1 MKTDG
6 FFSKINVQTLIFLGV
21 FALFFIL
28 VARLFMPFFTII
40 LWAAILY
47 VLIDPL
53 YVKLS
58 GIRKAKLT
66 GKKPNSFRRAVLA
79 GLLSVLAVV
88 VIVVPLGFL
97 SYLLIRQSSQV
108 LGDILDFVKSNPFL
122 FKGKLSAPLAVP
134 LPEAGIAMKSGL
146 PPLASLGDFLYSISG
161 GAINLGSTDLWQLS
175 VDTLR
180 INQKAIINFSTILVR
195 NLGTFILALA
205 FMTFTLYFF
214 LMDGHYLL
222 GMFVKA
228 IPIKNEYMQKFIHSF
243 RDTTRQLIRGNLM
256 VALIQGTIAFILF
269 LVFRVR
275 GALLL
280 SVMVSICSFIPMVG
294 AGTIWLPVSA
304 TYIIMTDPIKG
315 IILLLLSA
323 VGISLLD
330 NFYRPILVGGPIK
343 IHPLPIFFAI
353 VGGVS
358 IFGINGLIIGP
369 LILALFFAALDIFR
383 ELWEIPKTPME
394 EAEAKV
400 KPELTPKA
408 GEKAGSGGENA

>member
-6 FFSKINVQTLIFLGV
+6 IASKINVQTLIFLGI
-21 FALFFIL
+21 FTLFFVL

-47 VLIDPL
+47 VLLDPL
-53 YVKLS
+53 YVRLS
-58 GIRKAKLT
+58 GIRRAKLS
-66 GKKPNSFRRAVLA
+66 GKKPSSLLRAVWA
-79 GLLSVLAVV
+79 GLLSVLAVL

-97 SYLLIRQSSQV
+97 SFLLIRQSSQV
-108 LGDILDFVKSNPFL
+108 LGDILEFVKANPYL

-134 LPEAGIAMKSGL
+134 APLPAPSPEAIALAGS
-146 PPLASLGDFLYSISG
+146 PLSSLGDFLFSISG
-161 GAINLGSTDLWQLS
+161 GAIDLGRTDLWRLS
-175 VDTLR
+175 LDVLR
-180 INQKAIINFSTILVR
+180 TNQRAIINFSTDLLR
-195 NLGTFILALA
+195 NVGKFILALA

-214 LMDGHYLL
+214 FMDGHYLL
-222 GMFVKA
+222 GVFVKA
-228 IPIKNEYMQKFIHSF
+228 IPIKNEYMRKFIRSF

-256 VALIQGTIAFILF
+256 VALIQGSIAFLLF
-269 LVFRVR
+269 TIFRVR

-294 AGTIWLPVSA
+294 AGTIWLPVSV
-304 TYIIMTDPIKG
+304 TYIVMTDPLKG
-315 IILLLLSA
+315 ILLLILSG

-330 NFYRPILVGGPIK
+330 NFYRPFMVGGPIK

-383 ELWEIPKTPME
+383 EIWEIPSASLE
-394 EAEAKV
+394 DLDGEAKPAE
-400 KPELTPKA
+400 KPGDA
-408 GEKAGSGGENA
+408 GGNA